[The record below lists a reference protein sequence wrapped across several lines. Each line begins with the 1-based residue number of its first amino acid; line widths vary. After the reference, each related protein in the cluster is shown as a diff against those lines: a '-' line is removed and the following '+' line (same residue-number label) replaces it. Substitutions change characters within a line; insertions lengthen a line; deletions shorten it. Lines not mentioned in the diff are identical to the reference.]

1 MLSNSLIAAIFFI
14 GSSVLIIGCTDQHA
28 LNKYK
33 QTYKQGLIKLCGEAK
48 DCKEL
53 IEQRFDQ
60 CLDESLVRE
69 MIAAESKEQQKLNQD
84 IVDKTMDCIVKHAK
98 KESEVKDASDS

>member
-1 MLSNSLIAAIFFI
+1 MLSNPLIAAIFFI
-14 GSSVLIIGCTDQHA
+14 GSSVLLIGCTDQHA

-60 CLDESLVRE
+60 CLDESLVRD
-69 MIAAESKEQQKLNQD
+69 MIAAKPEEQEQLNKN
-84 IVDKTMDCIVKHAK
+84 IVEKTMACIVEYAE
-98 KESEVKDASDS
+98 KESNLKNVNQI

>member
-1 MLSNSLIAAIFFI
+1 MSGNPFLAAIFFI

-69 MIAAESKEQQKLNQD
+69 MIAADSKEQERLNQT
-84 IVDKTMDCIVKHAK
+84 IVEKTMDCIVKHAK
-98 KESEVKDASDS
+98 KGIWGKGS

>member
-1 MLSNSLIAAIFFI
+1 MLSNPLIAAIFFI
-14 GSSVLIIGCTDQHA
+14 GSSVLLIGCTDQHA

-60 CLDESLVRE
+60 CLDDSLVRD
-69 MIAAESKEQQKLNQD
+69 MIKAESKEQERLNQT
-84 IVDKTMDCIVKHAK
+84 IVEKTMDCIVEHAEK
-98 KESEVKDASDS
+98 YK